1 MVIKKKNCN
10 PCSIFIHLQLRI
22 KMKLPYTLLF
32 LTELSPKIYFSY
44 FPLDTTITTDI
55 SNLLIS
61 NTNKTKKIIQTKIN
75 LENPFLVQVD

>member
-1 MVIKKKNCN
+1 MAIKKKNCN
-10 PCSIFIHLQLRI
+10 ACSIFIHLQLRI

-61 NTNKTKKIIQTKIN
+61 NTNKTKKNNSNKNQFRKP
-75 LENPFLVQVD
+75 LPS